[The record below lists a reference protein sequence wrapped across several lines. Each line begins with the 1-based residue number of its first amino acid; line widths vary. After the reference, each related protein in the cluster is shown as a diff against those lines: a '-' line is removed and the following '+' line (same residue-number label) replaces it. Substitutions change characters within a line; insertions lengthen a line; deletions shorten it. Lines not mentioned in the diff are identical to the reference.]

1 MMTSRNLSGFMV
13 AAVLLI
19 LMLVSAGCTSIPGPE
34 PRATPLPTTT
44 FAPQQ
49 VVTIKTM
56 GISTTVTTVVP
67 TVVVTTATPVNAAP
81 ATPGQGMYETRTCSQ
96 QGGGIALP
104 GQKCPGAWLIAGD
117 TFSCCSTSPVRATAR
132 NTSVTIDPFVLA
144 IVMDD
149 DPGSVLP

>member
-1 MMTSRNLSGFMV
+1 MTSWNLSGFMV

-19 LMLVSAGCTSIPGPE
+19 FLLVSAGCTAIPGPE
-34 PRATPLPTTT
+34 PRATLMPATSVSPKE
-44 FAPQQ
+44 

-56 GISTTVTTVVP
+56 GVSTTVITTVP
-67 TVVVTTATPVNAAP
+67 TPVVTTTNPAKGVTEAT
-81 ATPGQGMYETRTCSQ
+81 GQGMYETRTCAQ

>member
-1 MMTSRNLSGFMV
+1 MISRNVFGFMM
-13 AAVLLI
+13 AVVLIILL
-19 LMLVSAGCTSIPGPE
+19 LVSAGCTAIPGPE
-34 PRATPLPTTT
+34 PRTTLRSTTT
-44 FAPQQ
+44 FTPQET
-49 VVTIKTM
+49 VTIKTM
-56 GISTTVTTVVP
+56 GVSTTVMTIVP
-67 TVVVTTATPVNAAP
+67 TAVVTTTPANGVPAP
-81 ATPGQGMYETRTCSQ
+81 ATTGQGMYETRTCAQ